1 MSIDAIAALPTAAFE
16 PAVSFLPSAAS
27 LPSLAPQTAT
37 PAASGAFASWFGEQ
51 LAQTNAQLTSADHG
65 IQQLALG
72 DASNLHHVM
81 IQLEEA
87 KLSLQLV
94 MQVRNHLL
102 DAYRELMQMQV

>member
-1 MSIDAIAALPTAAFE
+1 MSIDAIAALPTVAFE
-16 PAVSFLPSAAS
+16 PAVSY

-37 PAASGAFASWFGEQ
+37 PAAGGDFASWFGEQ
-51 LAQTNAQLTSADHG
+51 LAQTNAQLTSADQG